1 MMRRTSGMANR
12 IQGMYGNRRGLA
24 TTGRK
29 ILGVAR
35 SGISMLGRAN
45 AFANR
50 MGINNPTVNSA
61 VGAMQHYGH
70 PMINYAD
77 SELKRIGN

>member
-1 MMRRTSGMANR
+1 MRMTSGMSNR

-50 MGINNPTVNSA
+50 MGINNPAVNSA

-77 SELKRIGN
+77 SELKRIAN

>member
-1 MMRRTSGMANR
+1 MRMTSGMSNR
-12 IQGMYGNRRGLA
+12 IQGMYGNRKSYA

-29 ILGVAR
+29 LLGVAR
-35 SGISMLGRAN
+35 SGVSMVGRAN

-50 MGINNPTVNSA
+50 MGINNPAVNSA
-61 VGAMQHYGH
+61 VGAMQQYGN
-70 PMINYAD
+70 PMKNYVD

>member
-1 MMRRTSGMANR
+1 MSNR
-12 IQGMYGNRRGLA
+12 IQGMYGNRKSYA

-29 ILGVAR
+29 LLGVAR
-35 SGISMLGRAN
+35 SGVSMVGRAN

-50 MGINNPTVNSA
+50 MGINNPTVNSV
-61 VGAMQHYGH
+61 VGAMQQYGH

-77 SELKRIGN
+77 SELKRIAN

>member
-1 MMRRTSGMANR
+1 MRMTSGMSNR
-12 IQGMYGNRRGLA
+12 IQGMYGNRRSIA

-35 SGISMLGRAN
+35 SGVSMVGRAN

-50 MGINNPTVNSA
+50 MGINNPVVNSA
-61 VGAMQHYGH
+61 VGVIQHYGH

>member
-1 MMRRTSGMANR
+1 MRMASGMANR
-12 IQGMYGNRRGLA
+12 IQGMYGNRRGIA

-35 SGISMLGRAN
+35 SGVSMIGRAN

-50 MGINNPTVNSA
+50 MGINNPAVNSA
-61 VGAMQHYGH
+61 VGAMQQYGH

>member
-1 MMRRTSGMANR
+1 MRMTSGMSNR
-12 IQGMYGNRRGLA
+12 IQSMYGNRKSYA

-29 ILGVAR
+29 LLGVAR
-35 SGISMLGRAN
+35 SGVSMIGRAN

-50 MGINNPTVNSA
+50 MGINNPDVNSA
-61 VGAMQHYGH
+61 VGAMQQYGN

>member
-29 ILGVAR
+29 ILGCCSVR
-35 SGISMLGRAN
+35 
-45 AFANR
+45 
-50 MGINNPTVNSA
+50 
-61 VGAMQHYGH
+61 YK
-70 PMINYAD
+70 YAW
-77 SELKRIGN
+77 SC

>member
-24 TTGRK
+24 TTVRK

-50 MGINNPTVNSA
+50 MGINNPAVNSA
-61 VGAMQHYGH
+61 VGAMQQYGN

>member
-1 MMRRTSGMANR
+1 MRMTSGMSNR
-12 IQGMYGNRRGLA
+12 IQGMYGNRRSIA
-24 TTGRK
+24 TTDRK

-35 SGISMLGRAN
+35 SGVSMVGRAN

-50 MGINNPTVNSA
+50 MGINNPVVNSA
-61 VGAMQHYGH
+61 VGVIQHYGH

>member
-1 MMRRTSGMANR
+1 MRMTSGMSNR
-12 IQGMYGNRRGLA
+12 IQGMYGNRRGIA

-45 AFANR
+45 AFANK
-50 MGINNPTVNSA
+50 MGINNPAVNTA
-61 VGAMQHYGH
+61 VGAMQQYGN
-70 PMINYAD
+70 PMLNYAD
-77 SELKRIGN
+77 NELKRIGN

>member
-1 MMRRTSGMANR
+1 MMRMTSGMSNR
-12 IQGMYGNRRGLA
+12 IQGMYGNRRGIA

-45 AFANR
+45 AFANK
-50 MGINNPTVNSA
+50 MGINNPAVNSA
-61 VGAMQHYGH
+61 VGAMQQYGN
-70 PMINYAD
+70 PMLNYVD
-77 SELKRIGN
+77 NELKRIGN

>member
-1 MMRRTSGMANR
+1 MRMTSGMSNR
-12 IQGMYGNRRGLA
+12 IQGMYGNRKSYA

-29 ILGVAR
+29 LLGVVR
-35 SGISMLGRAN
+35 SGVSMVGRAN

-50 MGINNPTVNSA
+50 MGINNPTVNSV

-70 PMINYAD
+70 PTINYAD
-77 SELKRIGN
+77 SELKRIAN

>member
-1 MMRRTSGMANR
+1 MRMTSGMSNR
-12 IQGMYGNRRGLA
+12 IQGMYGNRRGIA

-35 SGISMLGRAN
+35 SGVSMIGRGN
-45 AFANR
+45 VFTNK

-61 VGAMQHYGH
+61 VGAMQQYGH
-70 PMINYAD
+70 PMLNYAD
-77 SELKRIGN
+77 NELKRIGN

>member
-50 MGINNPTVNSA
+50 MGINNPAVNSV
-61 VGAMQHYGH
+61 VGAMQQYGN

>member
-1 MMRRTSGMANR
+1 MMRMTSGMSNR
-12 IQGMYGNRRGLA
+12 IQGMYGNRRGIA

-45 AFANR
+45 AFANK
-50 MGINNPTVNSA
+50 MGINNPAVNSA
-61 VGAMQHYGH
+61 VGAMQQYGN
-70 PMINYAD
+70 PMLNYAD
-77 SELKRIGN
+77 NELKRIAN

>member
-1 MMRRTSGMANR
+1 MRMTSGMSNR
-12 IQGMYGNRRGLA
+12 IQGMYGNRRGIA

-29 ILGVAR
+29 LLGVAR

-45 AFANR
+45 AFANK
-50 MGINNPTVNSA
+50 MGINNPAVNSV
-61 VGAMQHYGH
+61 VGAMQQYGN
-70 PMINYAD
+70 PMLNYAD

>member
-1 MMRRTSGMANR
+1 MMRMTSGMSNR
-12 IQGMYGNRRGLA
+12 IQGMYGNRRGIA

-45 AFANR
+45 AFANKI
-50 MGINNPTVNSA
+50 GINNPAVNSA
-61 VGAMQHYGH
+61 IGAMQQYGN
-70 PMINYAD
+70 PMLNYAD
-77 SELKRIGN
+77 NELKRIGN

>member
-1 MMRRTSGMANR
+1 MMRMTSGMSNR
-12 IQGMYGNRRGLA
+12 IQGMYGNRRGIA

-45 AFANR
+45 AFANK
-50 MGINNPTVNSA
+50 MGINNPAVNTA
-61 VGAMQHYGH
+61 VGAMQQYGH
-70 PMINYAD
+70 PMLNYAD
-77 SELKRIGN
+77 NELKRIGN

>member
-1 MMRRTSGMANR
+1 MRMTSGMSNR
-12 IQGMYGNRRGLA
+12 IQGMYGNRRSIA

-35 SGISMLGRAN
+35 SGVSMVGRAN

-50 MGINNPTVNSA
+50 MGINNPAVNSV
-61 VGAMQHYGH
+61 VGAMQQYGH
-70 PMINYAD
+70 PMLNYAD

>member
-1 MMRRTSGMANR
+1 MCMTSGMSNR
-12 IQGMYGNRRGLA
+12 IQSMYGNRRSIS

-35 SGISMLGRAN
+35 SGISMFGRAN

-50 MGINNPTVNSA
+50 MGINNPAVNSA

-77 SELKRIGN
+77 SELKRIAN

>member
-1 MMRRTSGMANR
+1 MRMTSGMSNR
-12 IQGMYGNRRGLA
+12 IQGMYGNRRSIA

-45 AFANR
+45 AFANK
-50 MGINNPTVNSA
+50 MGINNPAVNSA
-61 VGAMQHYGH
+61 VGAMQQYGN
-70 PMINYAD
+70 PMLNYAD
-77 SELKRIGN
+77 NELKRIGN

>member
-1 MMRRTSGMANR
+1 MRMTSGMSNR
-12 IQGMYGNRRGLA
+12 IQGMYGNRRGIP

-45 AFANR
+45 AFANK
-50 MGINNPTVNSA
+50 MGINNPAVNSA
-61 VGAMQHYGH
+61 VGAMQQYGN
-70 PMINYAD
+70 PMLNYD
-77 SELKRIGN
+77 DNELKRIGN

>member
-1 MMRRTSGMANR
+1 MRMSSGMANR
-12 IQGMYGNRRGLA
+12 IQGMYGNRKSYA
-24 TTGRK
+24 TSGRK
-29 ILGVAR
+29 LLGVAR
-35 SGISMLGRAN
+35 SGVSMLGRAN

-50 MGINNPTVNSA
+50 IGINNPTVNSA
-61 VGAMQHYGH
+61 VGAMQQYGN

>member
-1 MMRRTSGMANR
+1 MRMTSGMSNR
-12 IQGMYGNRRGLA
+12 IQGMYGNRKSYA

-29 ILGVAR
+29 LLGVAR
-35 SGISMLGRAN
+35 SGVSMVGRAN

-50 MGINNPTVNSA
+50 MGINNPVVNSA
-61 VGAMQHYGH
+61 VGAMQQYGN

>member
-1 MMRRTSGMANR
+1 MRMTSGMSNR
-12 IQGMYGNRRGLA
+12 IQGMYGNRRGIA

-45 AFANR
+45 AFANK
-50 MGINNPTVNSA
+50 MGINNPAVNSA
-61 VGAMQHYGH
+61 VGAMQQYGN
-70 PMINYAD
+70 PMLNYVD

>member
-50 MGINNPTVNSA
+50 MGINNPAVNSA

>member
-1 MMRRTSGMANR
+1 MRMTSGMSNR
-12 IQGMYGNRRGLA
+12 IQGMYGNRKSYA
-24 TTGRK
+24 STGRK

-35 SGISMLGRAN
+35 SGVSMIGRAN

-50 MGINNPTVNSA
+50 MGINNPAVNSA
-61 VGAMQHYGH
+61 VGAMQQYGN

-77 SELKRIGN
+77 SELKRIGD

>member
-1 MMRRTSGMANR
+1 MRMTSGMSNR
-12 IQGMYGNRRGLA
+12 IQGMYGNRKSYA
-24 TTGRK
+24 STGRK

-35 SGISMLGRAN
+35 SGVSMIGRAN

-50 MGINNPTVNSA
+50 MGINNPAVNSA
-61 VGAMQHYGH
+61 VGVMQQYGN